1 MSEVDL
7 EYTLDDKYLLDEG
20 KVFLSGTQALVKL
33 PLIQKKVDELNG
45 LNTAG
50 FISGYPG
57 SPLGGYDHALHQAS
71 NFLQKNEIVFQPG
84 INEDLAATALH
95 GSQQT
100 TLVENP
106 KYDGV
111 FGLWFGKGPGVD
123 RSGDALKHGNYAGSS
138 KYGGVLALAG
148 DDHSAKSSTTAHQSD
163 HAFIHF
169 GMPILNPATVQDY
182 IDFGLMGIAMSRYS
196 GCWVGMKC
204 ITDTVESAASV
215 DIGLDRF
222 KPKVPEETLADE
234 DLHLQW
240 GYIPALSET
249 RLYKKRLPAAQAFAK
264 VNSLDKVIFQGERK
278 LAIVTSGKAYL
289 DVRQALDELGLDE
302 ATCIKIGVSLY
313 KVGMVWPLEPDNI
326 IDFVKGN
333 DEVLVIEEK
342 RSIIEDQLMKY
353 LFNHEKRPLVIGKK
367 DENGK
372 YLIPSEGELS
382 PSSLSLIIANRIQ
395 KLSLDIDLSKRIQE
409 IDALISNINS
419 APVSNLFRLP
429 SFCAGCPHNTSTKVP
444 EDSFAFGGIGCHGMA
459 TFMPE
464 RHTYNLG
471 QMGGE
476 GVMWTGIAPFTE
488 TQHIFQNLG
497 DGTYYHSGILAIRA
511 AIASGANITFKI
523 LVNDSIA
530 MTGGQDISGKVQVD
544 SLSWQVHSEG
554 ANKIVVMTDYPEKYP
569 SNSSF
574 APGVKI
580 YQRDDLDKVQKEL
593 REIKGVTVIIYDQYC
608 ATELRRR
615 RKRGLADEPDKRIFI
630 NPLVCEGCGDCGSQ
644 SNCIAIEP
652 HETKFGRKR
661 EINQSACNKDYS
673 CTKGYCPSFLTV
685 TGGSL
690 KKKGAKA
697 SNQDSAS
704 NYLINDLPNPLVADL
719 KKPFNILLTGIGG
732 SGVITLG
739 AIIGTAAHLEGKG
752 ASTLDVA
759 GLAQRNGPVT
769 SHLRVANSPSELH
782 ATRIATGTADLIVGC
797 DIVVTT
803 GIESLSKINKD
814 KTNMVIN
821 SHVAPTSKF
830 TSNPDLDL
838 SSARMIKGLKEVGS
852 DELIHLVNATKYA
865 TSLMGNAIA
874 ANLFLVGY
882 AIQKGLLPISL
893 AAVERAIELN
903 GVSIEMNKES
913 IYWGRVAAIDIK
925 KIDSIAFTDNEN
937 INAVETLE
945 SVIDDRYDF
954 LIGYQNIKYAEKYKS
969 LVLQIVSVDKS
980 ISNQREDLSI
990 AVAKFY
996 FKLMAYK
1003 DEYEVARL
1011 HTGDEIKKYIGDR
1024 LEGNYKIEYSLA
1036 PPVFGGRDKQTGRY
1050 PKRKLPSITY
1060 YLFAT
1065 MKQFKFLRGTA
1076 FDIFGISAHRK
1087 TERALIGEYEEMMSE
1102 VIGKINTN
1110 NYDAAVKIASLPDHI
1125 KGYDVVKELNIEKA
1139 KLLKHQYFNELNG
1152 KNIEI
1157 VNKFPKTA
1165 GGQS

>member
-1 MSEVDL
+1 MSKVDL
-7 EYTLDDKYLLDEG
+7 DYTLDDKYLLDEG

-33 PLIQKKVDELNG
+33 PLIQKKIDELNG
-45 LNTAG
+45 INTAG

-71 NFLQKNEIVFQPG
+71 DFLQKNEIVFQPG

-100 TLVENP
+100 TLVDKP

-111 FGLWFGKGPGVD
+111 FGIWFGKGPGVD

-169 GMPILNPATVQDY
+169 GMPVLNPATVQDY

-222 KPKVPEETLADE
+222 NPQLPKEQLSDE
-234 DLHLQW
+234 DMHLQW
-240 GYIPALSET
+240 GYLPALSET
-249 RLYKKRLPAAQAFAK
+249 RLYKKRLPSAQAFAK
-264 VNSLDKVIFQGERK
+264 ANSIDKVIFQGKKK

-302 ATCIKIGVSLY
+302 NTCENIGISLY

-326 IDFVKGN
+326 INFVDGS

-342 RSIIEDQLMKY
+342 RSIVEDQLMKY
-353 LFNHEKRPLVIGKK
+353 LYNNEKRPLIIGKK
-367 DENGK
+367 DENGDD
-372 YLIPSEGELS
+372 LISSEGELS

-395 KLSLDIDLSKRIQE
+395 KLSLDIDLSHKIQA
-409 IDALISNINS
+409 IDMLISNTNS
-419 APVSNLFRLP
+419 APVSDLFRLP

-464 RHTYNLG
+464 RKTYNLG

-488 TQHIFQNLG
+488 TEHIFQNLG

-511 AIASGANITFKI
+511 AIASKANITFKI
-523 LVNDSIA
+523 LVNDAIA
-530 MTGGQDISGKVQVD
+530 MTGGQEISGKVQVD

-554 ANKIVVMTDYPEKYP
+554 AKKVVVMSDYPEKYP
-569 SNSSF
+569 PDSSF

-580 YQRDDLDKVQKEL
+580 YQRDELDKIQREL

-615 RKRGLADEPDKRIFI
+615 RKRGLATEPDKRIFI
-630 NPLVCEGCGDCGSQ
+630 NPLVCEGCGDCGSE

-652 HETKFGRKR
+652 LESKFGRKR

-685 TGGSL
+685 TGGTL
-690 KKKGAKA
+690 KKKGNTPGSLTNR
-697 SNQDSAS
+697 SNHL
-704 NYLINDLPNPLVADL
+704 NEDLPTPVVAEL
-719 KKPFNILLTGIGG
+719 TTPFNILLTGIGG

-739 AIIGTAAHLEGKG
+739 AILGTAAHLEGKG

-769 SHLRVANSPSELH
+769 SHLRVANSPEELH
-782 ATRIATGTADLIVGC
+782 STRIATGTADLIVGC

-803 GIESLSKINKD
+803 GMESISKINKD

-821 SHVAPTSKF
+821 SHVAPTSTF
-830 TSNPDLDL
+830 ASNPNLDL
-838 SSARMIKGLKEVGS
+838 SSARMIKGLKAVTS
-852 DELIHLVNATKYA
+852 DELIHFINATKFA

-882 AIQKGLLPISL
+882 AIQKGLFPISL
-893 AAVERAIELN
+893 PAIERAIELN
-903 GVSIEMNKES
+903 GVSVEMNKES
-913 IYWGRVAAIDIK
+913 IYWGRLAALNIK
-925 KIDSIAFTDNEN
+925 KVESIAFSEIPSTE
-937 INAVETLE
+937 IIETLE
-945 SVIDDRYDF
+945 SVIEDRYDF
-954 LIGYQNIKYAEKYKS
+954 LVNYQNKKYADKYKS
-969 LVLQIVSVDKS
+969 LVLQIINADKS
-980 ISNQREDLSI
+980 ISNKKEALSM

-1011 HTGDEIKKYIGDR
+1011 HTGDEIKKYLEDKLDGD
-1024 LEGNYKIEYSLA
+1024 YKIEYSLA
-1036 PPVFGGRDKQTGRY
+1036 PPVFGGRDKRTGRY
-1050 PKRKLPSITY
+1050 PKRKLPSATY
-1060 YLFAT
+1060 YLFSI

-1076 FDIFGISAHRK
+1076 FDLFGMSSHRK
-1087 TERALIGEYEEMMSE
+1087 TERALISEYEGMMSE
-1102 VIGKINTN
+1102 IIAKINID
-1110 NYDAAVKIASLPDHI
+1110 NYDAATKIASLPDHI

-1139 KLLKHQYFNELNG
+1139 KLLKQQYFNELNG
-1152 KNIEI
+1152 NNIET
-1157 VNKFPKTA
+1157 VNKYKNTA
-1165 GGQS
+1165 SA

>member
-1 MSEVDL
+1 MSKVDL
-7 EYTLDDKYLLDEG
+7 DYTLDDKYLLDEG

-33 PLIQKKVDELNG
+33 PLIQKKIDELNG
-45 LNTAG
+45 INTAG

-71 NFLQKNEIVFQPG
+71 DFLQKNEIVFQPG

-100 TLVENP
+100 TLVDKP

-111 FGLWFGKGPGVD
+111 FGIWFGKGPGVD

-169 GMPILNPATVQDY
+169 GMPVLNPATVQDY

-222 KPKVPEETLADE
+222 NPQLPKEQLSDE
-234 DLHLQW
+234 DMHLQW
-240 GYIPALSET
+240 GYLPALSET
-249 RLYKKRLPAAQAFAK
+249 RLYKKRLPSAQAFAK
-264 VNSLDKVIFQGERK
+264 ANSIDKVIFQGKKK

-302 ATCIKIGVSLY
+302 NTCENIGISLY

-326 IDFVKGN
+326 INFVDGS

-342 RSIIEDQLMKY
+342 RSIVEDQLMKY
-353 LFNHEKRPLVIGKK
+353 LYNNEKRPLIIGKK
-367 DENGK
+367 DENGDD
-372 YLIPSEGELS
+372 LISSEGELS

-395 KLSLDIDLSKRIQE
+395 KLSLDIDLSHKIQA
-409 IDALISNINS
+409 IDMLISNTNS
-419 APVSNLFRLP
+419 APVSDLFRLP

-464 RHTYNLG
+464 RKTYNLG

-488 TQHIFQNLG
+488 TEHIFQNLG

-511 AIASGANITFKI
+511 AIASKANITFKI
-523 LVNDSIA
+523 LVNDAIA
-530 MTGGQDISGKVQVD
+530 MTGGQEISGKVQVD

-554 ANKIVVMTDYPEKYP
+554 AKKVVVMSDYPEKYP
-569 SNSSF
+569 PDSSF

-580 YQRDDLDKVQKEL
+580 YQRDELDKIQREL

-615 RKRGLADEPDKRIFI
+615 RKRGLATEPDKRIFI
-630 NPLVCEGCGDCGSQ
+630 NPLVCEGCGDCGSE

-652 HETKFGRKR
+652 LESKFGRKR

-685 TGGSL
+685 TGGTL
-690 KKKGAKA
+690 KKKGNTPGSLTNR
-697 SNQDSAS
+697 SNHL
-704 NYLINDLPNPLVADL
+704 NEDLPTPVVAEL
-719 KKPFNILLTGIGG
+719 TTPFNILLTGIGG

-739 AIIGTAAHLEGKG
+739 AILGTAAHLEGKG

-769 SHLRVANSPSELH
+769 SHLRVANSPEELH
-782 ATRIATGTADLIVGC
+782 STRIATGTADLIVGC

-803 GIESLSKINKD
+803 GMESISKINKD

-821 SHVAPTSKF
+821 SHVAPTSTF
-830 TSNPDLDL
+830 ASNPNLDL
-838 SSARMIKGLKEVGS
+838 SSARMIKGLKAVTS
-852 DELIHLVNATKYA
+852 DELIHFINATKFA

-882 AIQKGLLPISL
+882 AIQKGLFPISL
-893 AAVERAIELN
+893 PAIERAIELN
-903 GVSIEMNKES
+903 GVSVEMNKES
-913 IYWGRVAAIDIK
+913 IYWGRLAALNIK
-925 KIDSIAFTDNEN
+925 KVESIAFSEIPSTE
-937 INAVETLE
+937 IIETLE
-945 SVIDDRYDF
+945 SVIEDRYDF
-954 LIGYQNIKYAEKYKS
+954 LVNYQNKKYADKYKS
-969 LVLQIVSVDKS
+969 LVLQIINADKS
-980 ISNQREDLSI
+980 ISNKKEDLSM

-1011 HTGDEIKKYIGDR
+1011 HTGDEIKKYLEDKLDGD
-1024 LEGNYKIEYSLA
+1024 YKIEYSLA
-1036 PPVFGGRDKQTGRY
+1036 PPVFGGRDKRTGRY
-1050 PKRKLPSITY
+1050 PKRKLPSATY
-1060 YLFAT
+1060 YLFSI

-1076 FDIFGISAHRK
+1076 FDLFGMSSHRK
-1087 TERALIGEYEEMMSE
+1087 TERALISEYEGMMSE
-1102 VIGKINTN
+1102 IIAKINID
-1110 NYDAAVKIASLPDHI
+1110 NYDAATKIASLPDHI

-1139 KLLKHQYFNELNG
+1139 KLLKQQYFNELNG
-1152 KNIEI
+1152 NNIET
-1157 VNKFPKTA
+1157 VNKYKNTA
-1165 GGQS
+1165 SA

>member
-1 MSEVDL
+1 
-7 EYTLDDKYLLDEG
+7 
-20 KVFLSGTQALVKL
+20 
-33 PLIQKKVDELNG
+33 
-45 LNTAG
+45 
-50 FISGYPG
+50 
-57 SPLGGYDHALHQAS
+57 
-71 NFLQKNEIVFQPG
+71 
-84 INEDLAATALH
+84 
-95 GSQQT
+95 
-100 TLVENP
+100 
-106 KYDGV
+106 
-111 FGLWFGKGPGVD
+111 
-123 RSGDALKHGNYAGSS
+123 
-138 KYGGVLALAG
+138 
-148 DDHSAKSSTTAHQSD
+148 
-163 HAFIHF
+163 
-169 GMPILNPATVQDY
+169 MPVLNPATVQDY

-222 KPKVPEETLADE
+222 NPQLPKEQLSDE
-234 DLHLQW
+234 DMHLQW
-240 GYIPALSET
+240 GYLPALSET
-249 RLYKKRLPAAQAFAK
+249 RLYKKRLPSAQAFAK
-264 VNSLDKVIFQGERK
+264 ANSIDKVIFQGKKK

-302 ATCIKIGVSLY
+302 NTCENIGISLY

-326 IDFVKGN
+326 INFVDGS

-342 RSIIEDQLMKY
+342 RSIVEDQLMKY
-353 LFNHEKRPLVIGKK
+353 LYNNEKRPLIIGKK
-367 DENGK
+367 DENGDD
-372 YLIPSEGELS
+372 LISSEGELS

-395 KLSLDIDLSKRIQE
+395 KLSLDIDLSHKIQA
-409 IDALISNINS
+409 IDMLISNTNS
-419 APVSNLFRLP
+419 APVSDLFRLP

-464 RHTYNLG
+464 RKTYNLG

-488 TQHIFQNLG
+488 TEHIFQNLG

-511 AIASGANITFKI
+511 AIASKANITFKI
-523 LVNDSIA
+523 LVNDAIA
-530 MTGGQDISGKVQVD
+530 MTGGQEISGKVQVD

-554 ANKIVVMTDYPEKYP
+554 AKKVVVMSDYPEKYP
-569 SNSSF
+569 PDSSF

-580 YQRDDLDKVQKEL
+580 YQRDELDKIQREL

-615 RKRGLADEPDKRIFI
+615 RKRGLATEPDKRIFI
-630 NPLVCEGCGDCGSQ
+630 NPLVCEGCGDCGSE

-652 HETKFGRKR
+652 LESKFGRKR

-685 TGGSL
+685 TGGTL
-690 KKKGAKA
+690 KKKGNTPGSLTNR
-697 SNQDSAS
+697 SNHL
-704 NYLINDLPNPLVADL
+704 NEDLPTPVVAEL
-719 KKPFNILLTGIGG
+719 TTPFNILLTGIGG

-739 AIIGTAAHLEGKG
+739 AILGTAAHLEGKG

-769 SHLRVANSPSELH
+769 SHLRVANSPEELH
-782 ATRIATGTADLIVGC
+782 STRIATGTADLIVGC

-803 GIESLSKINKD
+803 GMESISKINKD

-821 SHVAPTSKF
+821 SHVAPTSTF
-830 TSNPDLDL
+830 ASNPNLDL
-838 SSARMIKGLKEVGS
+838 SSARMIKGLKAVTS
-852 DELIHLVNATKYA
+852 DELIHFINATKFA

-882 AIQKGLLPISL
+882 AIQKGLFPISL
-893 AAVERAIELN
+893 PAIERAIELN
-903 GVSIEMNKES
+903 GVSVEMNKES
-913 IYWGRVAAIDIK
+913 IYWGRLAALNIK
-925 KIDSIAFTDNEN
+925 KVESIAFSEIPSTE
-937 INAVETLE
+937 IIETLE
-945 SVIDDRYDF
+945 SVIEDRYDF
-954 LIGYQNIKYAEKYKS
+954 LVNYQNKKYADKYKS
-969 LVLQIVSVDKS
+969 LVLQIINADKS
-980 ISNQREDLSI
+980 ISNKKEALSM

-1011 HTGDEIKKYIGDR
+1011 HTGDEIKKYLEDKLDGD
-1024 LEGNYKIEYSLA
+1024 YKIEYSLA
-1036 PPVFGGRDKQTGRY
+1036 PPVFGGRDKRTGRY
-1050 PKRKLPSITY
+1050 PKRKLPSATY
-1060 YLFAT
+1060 YLFSI

-1076 FDIFGISAHRK
+1076 FDLFGMSSHRK
-1087 TERALIGEYEEMMSE
+1087 TERALISEYEGMMSE
-1102 VIGKINTN
+1102 IIAKINID
-1110 NYDAAVKIASLPDHI
+1110 NYDAATKIASLPDHI

-1139 KLLKHQYFNELNG
+1139 KLLKQQYFNELNG
-1152 KNIEI
+1152 NNIET
-1157 VNKFPKTA
+1157 VNKYKNTA
-1165 GGQS
+1165 SA

>member
-1 MSEVDL
+1 MTTVDL
-7 EYTLDDKYLLDEG
+7 KYTLDDKYLLDEG

-33 PLIQKKVDELNG
+33 PLIQKKVDKLNG
-45 LNTAG
+45 INTAG

-71 NFLQKNEIVFQPG
+71 DFLQKNEIVFQPG

-100 TLVENP
+100 TLVDNP

-111 FGLWFGKGPGVD
+111 FGIWFGKGPGVD

-148 DDHSAKSSTTAHQSD
+148 DDHAAKSSTTAHQSD

-169 GMPILNPATVQDY
+169 GMPVLNPATVQDY

-222 KPKVPEETLADE
+222 KPQLPKEQLSEEDI
-234 DLHLQW
+234 HLQW
-240 GYIPALSET
+240 GYMPALSET

-264 VNSLDKVIFQGERK
+264 ANFIDKVIFQGKKK
-278 LAIVTSGKAYL
+278 LSIVTSGKAYL

-302 ATCIKIGVSLY
+302 TTCEKIGISLY

-326 IDFVKGN
+326 INFVDGSV
-333 DEVLVIEEK
+333 EVLVIEEK

-353 LFNHEKRPLVIGKK
+353 LYNYEKRPLIIGKK
-367 DENGK
+367 DENGDD
-372 YLIPSEGELS
+372 LIPSEGELS

-395 KLSLDIDLSKRIQE
+395 KLSLDIDLSTKIQS
-409 IDALISNINS
+409 INMLIANINS
-419 APVSNLFRLP
+419 APVSDLSRLP

-444 EDSFAFGGIGCHGMA
+444 DNSFAFGGIGCHGMA

-464 RHTYNLG
+464 RKTYNLG

-488 TQHIFQNLG
+488 TEHIFQNLG

-511 AIASGANITFKI
+511 AIASKANITFKI
-523 LVNDSIA
+523 LVNDAIA
-530 MTGGQDISGKVQVD
+530 MTGGQEISGKVQVD

-554 ANKIVVMTDYPEKYP
+554 AKKVVVMTDYPEKYP
-569 SNSSF
+569 PDSAF

-580 YQRDDLDKVQKEL
+580 YQRDELDKIQREL

-615 RKRGLADEPDKRIFI
+615 RKRGLATEPDKRIFI
-630 NPLVCEGCGDCGSQ
+630 NPLVCEGCGDCGSE

-652 HETKFGRKR
+652 HESKFGRKR

-685 TGGSL
+685 TGGTL
-690 KKKGAKA
+690 KKKGNTPNSQANT
-697 SNQDSAS
+697 SNHL
-704 NYLINDLPNPLVADL
+704 NEDLPTPVIAQLT
-719 KKPFNILLTGIGG
+719 KPFNILLTGIGG

-739 AIIGTAAHLEGKG
+739 AILGTAAHLEGKG

-759 GLAQRNGPVT
+759 GLAQKNGPVT
-769 SHLRVANSPSELH
+769 SHLRVANSPEELH
-782 ATRIATGTADLIVGC
+782 STRIATRTADLIVGC

-803 GIESLSKINKD
+803 GMDCLSKINKH

-821 SHVAPTSKF
+821 SHVAPTSTF
-830 TSNPDLDL
+830 ASNPNLDL
-838 SSARMIKGLKEVGS
+838 SSVRMIRGLKAVTS
-852 DELIHLVNATKYA
+852 NELIHFINATKFA

-882 AIQKGLLPISL
+882 AIQKGLFPISL
-893 AAVERAIELN
+893 PAIERAIELN
-903 GVSIEMNKES
+903 GVSVEMNKES
-913 IYWGRVAAIDIK
+913 IYWGRLAALDIK
-925 KIDSIAFTDNEN
+925 KVESIAFSETPPSDL
-937 INAVETLE
+937 IETLE
-945 SVIDDRYDF
+945 SVIEDRYDF
-954 LIGYQNIKYAEKYKS
+954 LVGYQNKKYADKYKS
-969 LVLQIVSVDKS
+969 LVVQIINADKG
-980 ISNQREDLSI
+980 ISNEREDLSM

-1011 HTGDEIKKYIGDR
+1011 HTGDEIKKY
-1024 LEGNYKIEYSLA
+1024 LEDKLDGNYKIEYSLA
-1036 PPVFGGRDKQTGRY
+1036 PPLFGGRDKRTGRY
-1050 PKRKLPSITY
+1050 PKRKLPSATY
-1060 YLFAT
+1060 YLFSI
-1065 MKQFKFLRGTA
+1065 MKHFKFLRGTA
-1076 FDIFGISAHRK
+1076 FDLFGMSSHRK
-1087 TERALIGEYEEMMSE
+1087 TERALIREYEDMMSE
-1102 VIGKINTN
+1102 IIVKININ
-1110 NYDAAVKIASLPDHI
+1110 NYDAATKIALLPDHI
-1125 KGYDVVKELNIEKA
+1125 KGYDVVKELNIQKA
-1139 KLLKHQYFNELNG
+1139 KLLKQQYFNELNG
-1152 KNIEI
+1152 NNIET
-1157 VNKFPKTA
+1157 VNKYIKAA
-1165 GGQS
+1165 GA

>member
-1 MSEVDL
+1 MAKVDL
-7 EYTLDDKYLLDEG
+7 DYTLDDKYLLDEG
-20 KVFLSGTQALVKL
+20 NVFLSGTQALVKL
-33 PLIQKKVDELNG
+33 PLIQKKIDEHNG
-45 LNTAG
+45 INTAG

-71 NFLQKNEIVFQPG
+71 DFLKKNEIVFQPG
-84 INEDLAATALH
+84 LNEDLAATALH

-100 TLVENP
+100 TLVDNP

-111 FGLWFGKGPGVD
+111 FGIWFGKGPGVD

-169 GMPILNPATVQDY
+169 GMPVLNPATVQDY

-215 DIGLDRF
+215 DIGLARF
-222 KPKVPEETLADE
+222 NPQLPKEQYSDE
-234 DLHLQW
+234 DMHLQW
-240 GYIPALSET
+240 GYLPALSET
-249 RLYKKRLPAAQAFAK
+249 RLYKKRLPSAQAFAK
-264 VNSLDKVIFQGERK
+264 VNSIDKVIFQGKKK

-302 ATCIKIGVSLY
+302 NTCENIGISLY

-326 IDFVKGN
+326 INFVDGS

-342 RSIIEDQLMKY
+342 RSIVEDQLMKY
-353 LFNHEKRPLVIGKK
+353 LYNNKNRPLIIGKK
-367 DENGK
+367 DENGDD
-372 YLIPSEGELS
+372 LISSEGELS

-395 KLSLDIDLSKRIQE
+395 NLSLDIDLSHKIQA
-409 IDALISNINS
+409 IDMLISNTNS
-419 APVSNLFRLP
+419 APVSDLFRLP

-444 EDSFAFGGIGCHGMA
+444 DDSFAFGGIGCHGMA

-464 RHTYNLG
+464 RKTYNLG

-488 TQHIFQNLG
+488 TDHIFQNLG

-511 AIASGANITFKI
+511 AIASKANITFKI
-523 LVNDSIA
+523 LVNDAIA
-530 MTGGQDISGKVQVD
+530 MTGGQEISGKVQVD

-554 ANKIVVMTDYPEKYP
+554 AKKVVVMSDYPEKYP
-569 SNSSF
+569 ADSSF

-580 YQRDDLDKVQKEL
+580 YQRDKLDKIQREL

-615 RKRGLADEPDKRIFI
+615 RKRGLATEPDKRVFI
-630 NPLVCEGCGDCGSQ
+630 NPLVCEGCGDCGSE

-652 HETKFGRKR
+652 HESKFGRKR

-685 TGGSL
+685 TGGTL
-690 KKKGAKA
+690 KKKGNTPGGLTNR
-697 SNQDSAS
+697 SNHL
-704 NYLINDLPNPLVADL
+704 NEDLPTPVVAEL
-719 KKPFNILLTGIGG
+719 TTPFNILLTGIGG

-739 AIIGTAAHLEGKG
+739 AILGTAAHLEGKG
-752 ASTLDVA
+752 SSTLDVA

-769 SHLRVANSPSELH
+769 SHLRVANSPEELH
-782 ATRIATGTADLIVGC
+782 STRIAAGTADLIVGC

-803 GIESLSKINKD
+803 GMEPISKINKD
-814 KTNMVIN
+814 KTNLVIN
-821 SHVAPTSKF
+821 SHVAPTSTF
-830 TSNPDLDL
+830 ASNPNLDL
-838 SSARMIKGLKEVGS
+838 SSARMIKGLKAVTS
-852 DELIHLVNATKYA
+852 DELIHFINATKFA

-882 AIQKGLLPISL
+882 AIQKGLFPISL
-893 AAVERAIELN
+893 PAIERAIELN
-903 GVSIEMNKES
+903 GVSVEMNKES
-913 IYWGRVAAIDIK
+913 IYWGRLAALNIK
-925 KIDSIAFTDNEN
+925 KVESIAFSEIPSTE
-937 INAVETLE
+937 ITETLE
-945 SVIDDRYDF
+945 SVIEDRYDF
-954 LIGYQNIKYAEKYKS
+954 LVSYQNKKYADKYKS
-969 LVLQIVSVDKS
+969 LVQKIINTDKS
-980 ISNQREDLSI
+980 ISNKKEDLSM

-1011 HTGDEIKKYIGDR
+1011 HTGDEIKKYLEDKLDGD
-1024 LEGNYKIEYSLA
+1024 YKIEYSLA
-1036 PPVFGGRDKQTGRY
+1036 PPVFGGRDKRTGRY
-1050 PKRKLPSITY
+1050 PKRKLPSATY
-1060 YLFAT
+1060 YLFSI

-1076 FDIFGISAHRK
+1076 FDLFGMSSHRK
-1087 TERALIGEYEEMMSE
+1087 TERALISEYEGMMSE
-1102 VIGKINTN
+1102 IIAKINID
-1110 NYDAAVKIASLPDHI
+1110 NYDAATKIASLPDHI

-1139 KLLKHQYFNELNG
+1139 KLLKQQYFNELNG
-1152 KNIEI
+1152 NNIEI
-1157 VNKFPKTA
+1157 VNKYKNA
-1165 GGQS
+1165 ASA